1 MEEEEIGQ
9 VNDDEA
15 SADQILWR
23 DFVIRWKGGPVDVD
37 LKDTVKGE
45 SKEEHDGS
53 KSWVLEQK
61 VKGKT
66 ST

>member
-23 DFVIRWKGGPVDVD
+23 NFVTRLNNVYVD
-37 LKDTVKGE
+37 LKDTMKGE
-45 SKEEHDGS
+45 SK
-53 KSWVLEQK
+53 
-61 VKGKT
+61 
-66 ST
+66 